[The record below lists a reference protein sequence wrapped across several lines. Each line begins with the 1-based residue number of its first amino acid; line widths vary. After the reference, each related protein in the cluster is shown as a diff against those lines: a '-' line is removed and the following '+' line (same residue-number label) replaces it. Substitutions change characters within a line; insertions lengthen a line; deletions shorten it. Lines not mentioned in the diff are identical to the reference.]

1 MSDETRSGDLPLFL
15 HWQKFL
21 LWLLPKTGR
30 FPRSV
35 RFTLQQRIDNAA
47 LDVLEGIL
55 AARYR
60 RDRTRYLDSVS
71 LGIDRLQVMLRITHQ
86 LGHLDHRGYEYAA
99 KQLDEAGRMTGGW
112 LKYEGRCR

>member
-1 MSDETRSGDLPLFL
+1 MSPEASNTELPLFL
-15 HWQKFL
+15 HWEKFL
-21 LWLLPKTGR
+21 LWLLPRTGK

-35 RFTLQQRIDNAA
+35 RFTLQQRIDNHA

-60 RDRTRYLDSVS
+60 RDRGRYLNAVS
-71 LGIDRLQVMLRITHQ
+71 LGIDKLQVLLRIAHS

-99 KQLDEAGRMTGGW
+99 RQLDEAGRMTGGW
-112 LKYEGRCR
+112 LKHLEAPA

>member
-1 MSDETRSGDLPLFL
+1 MMPDGAHSELPLFV
-15 HWQKFL
+15 HWEKFL
-21 LWLLPKTGR
+21 LWLLPKTGK

-35 RFTLQQRIDNAA
+35 RFTLQQRIDNHA

-60 RDRTRYLDSVS
+60 RDRSGYLERVS
-71 LGIDRLQVMLRITHQ
+71 LGIDKLQVLMRIAHA

-99 KQLDEAGRMTGGW
+99 KQLDEAGRMAGGW
-112 LKYEGRCR
+112 LRHAEAQA